1 MKAIQ
6 PAIESCSLVLHAA
19 HGKENRLVAIFV
31 IIFITVILNLIFDAY
46 EVQDT
51 VRDDLQTSPSFPLIP
66 TL

>member
-6 PAIESCSLVLHAA
+6 PAIESCFLVLYAA
-19 HGKENRLVAIFV
+19 DGKENRLVAIV
-31 IIFITVILNLIFDAY
+31 IIIFITVILNLSFDAY

-51 VRDDLQTSPSFPLIP
+51 VRDDLQTFPSFLLIP